1 MSNGGGD
8 EDVDEPEEITIGSVL
23 QTVVIVVV
31 VIAVQD
37 DEGVIW
43 TALVVVLEAA
53 VDDDAI
59 CWLLGIWGVAV
70 AVVTGP
76 LLALIP
82 IRDPALTFFG
92 HDCIGQGQLV
102 V

>member
-8 EDVDEPEEITIGSVL
+8 EDVDEPEEITIGSVFA
-23 QTVVIVVV
+23 VVV
-31 VIAVQD
+31 VQD
-37 DEGVIW
+37 DDDGGIW
-43 TALVVVLEAA
+43 TALVLLGLAA
-53 VDDDAI
+53 DDAI
-59 CWLLGIWGVAV
+59 CWLLGVWGVAV

>member
-23 QTVVIVVV
+23 QTVVVVV
-31 VIAVQD
+31 VVAVQD

-59 CWLLGIWGVAV
+59 CWLLGVWGVAV

>member
-23 QTVVIVVV
+23 QTVVVIVVV
-31 VIAVQD
+31 VQD
-37 DEGVIW
+37 DEIVAW

-53 VDDDAI
+53 ADDDAI